1 MLGKFAHL
9 SKRRVQIDTY
19 FISQFMELAYKC
31 ENDLP
36 ADILEKAIEFERA
49 EKLSLPQLKRG
60 KTIPIADLEKA
71 MSKVRHDADSKGIA
85 PEDQNLTTGLNNIPP
100 YNPG

>member
-36 ADILEKAIEFERA
+36 ADILEKA
-49 EKLSLPQLKRG
+49 
-60 KTIPIADLEKA
+60 

-85 PEDQNLTTGLNNIPP
+85 PEDQNLTTGLNNIPL